1 MVPAP
6 MNAILRGGVPLLSMY
21 AISAKL
27 EPRVRRGDGKG
38 QTRRACCIDATLGA
52 LLTRGSTAPGRPYSL
67 GEAAAAYPP
76 VLVNLRQGVQRTAD
90 ATLRRRAVPRQCAP
104 DCVGRS
110 RARAAIAPRSR
121 GRNSQGVVAG
131 RGIAHPRPF
140 HVVRCAARQ
149 TSDRRTRAWGR
160 QSGPWEAGSA
170 WPA

>member
-6 MNAILRGGVPLLSMY
+6 MNAILRGGAPLLSMY
-21 AISAKL
+21 AIQCKTGAKAKA
-27 EPRVRRGDGKG
+27 RRWRG
-38 QTRRACCIDATLGA
+38 QTQRACCIDATLCD
-52 LLTRGSTAPGRPYSL
+52 LLTRGSTAPRRPYSV
-67 GEAAAAYPP
+67 GEAV

-90 ATLRRRAVPRQCAP
+90 ATLRRRAVPRQCAL
-104 DCVGRS
+104 DCVDRS

-121 GRNSQGVVAG
+121 GRNSRGVVAG